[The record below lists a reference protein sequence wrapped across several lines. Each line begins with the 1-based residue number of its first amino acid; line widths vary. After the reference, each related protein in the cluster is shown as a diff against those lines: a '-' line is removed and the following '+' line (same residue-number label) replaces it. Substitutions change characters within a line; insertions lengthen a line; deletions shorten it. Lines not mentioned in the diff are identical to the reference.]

1 MSKKIELRRL
11 DINFDFEEFDDDVL
25 RVEGIILTG
34 YKSHV
39 LGAPN
44 KKQWQEIIEPGVFGR
59 ALERAFDM
67 GRHIEFL
74 ENHDPLKI
82 LSSTKNGSL
91 NLEENEDGLS
101 FEARI
106 VKTSWGKDLY
116 LLVKEGIIEG
126 LSFGM
131 TVQEEEWFQDENS
144 MAIRLIKEIDLYEVS
159 ALKIPAYPM
168 TFLESRGLELAE
180 VEVPNNLEKRNYGGQ
195 FMNEQGITPEKFY
208 EGLTLIAEKL
218 DAILNQ
224 MKADNE
230 AKTVEGLQEAK
241 EVLAKVEGLV
251 DKVAPQETTEVVEE
265 KEDDEQ
271 KVAEPET
278 VTEEEKPTD
287 KEEKNPAEEEN
298 TEVREDEN
306 QAPADGDQADEEEA
320 PADGDVTPDEAQAED
335 AKPSEE
341 EEEAKKKKAELRA
354 WLENNKVEVPE

>member
-1 MSKKIELRRL
+1 M
-11 DINFDFEEFDDDVL
+11 NFAFEDFDDDVL

-39 LGAPN
+39 LGTPN

-74 ENHDPLKI
+74 ENHDPVKI

-91 NLEENEDGLS
+91 TLEENEDGLA

-106 VKTSWGKDLY
+106 VQTSWGKDLY

-131 TVQEEEWFQDENS
+131 TVQEEEWFQDENG

-159 ALKIPAYPM
+159 ALKTPAYPM

-180 VEVPNNLEKRNYGGQ
+180 VEVPNDLEMRNFGGQ
-195 FMNEQGITPEKFY
+195 FMDDQELTPQKFY
-208 EGLTLIAEKL
+208 EGMTLIAEKL

-224 MKADNE
+224 MKANEE

-251 DKVAPQETTEVVEE
+251 DKVAPQENAGTEEKADAVEE
-265 KEDDEQ
+265 KADDEQ
-271 KVAEPET
+271 KVAEPEINA
-278 VTEEEKPTD
+278 EEEKPAD
-287 KEEKNPAEEEN
+287 QEEKNPADESTEERADEEN
-298 TEVREDEN
+298 TD
-306 QAPADGDQADEEEA
+306 PADGDQADEEEA